1 MLGQSFGSVRPV
13 RGSSEFPPFVLTRPT
28 QLRSDWTRAIV
39 RRWSRRLT
47 NKNSHTFERS
57 ISTPCASFNV
67 KKMYR
72 DFVRFSGESD
82 HRPSRVPSP
91 IDGPRPDTHPATAIL
106 PRPDTNQPHPPPLA
120 PPRPASSPPAK
131 TKAISQ
137 LKRFR
142 GCSGPAGASGNAPRG
157 GLREALPAPP
167 ASVCLVEMRLG
178 PIRAARESHPGD
190 SPVLADRR
198 GGIPLAGVPV
208 GGRWIGI
215 FIQGAHRARE
225 HGGANR
231 PLGSRRV
238 SVTANR
244 SRERA
249 RG

>member
-106 PRPDTNQPHPPPLA
+106 PRPDTNQPHPPP
-120 PPRPASSPPAK
+120 RSSPAGLL
-131 TKAISQ
+131 TTRQDQGNISTQAIPGM
-137 LKRFR
+137 L
-142 GCSGPAGASGNAPRG
+142 GTG
-157 GLREALPAPP
+157 GGEWQRAT
-167 ASVCLVEMRLG
+167 R
-178 PIRAARESHPGD
+178 RAARG
-190 SPVLADRR
+190 LAC
-198 GGIPLAGVPV
+198 P
-208 GGRWIGI
+208 
-215 FIQGAHRARE
+215 ARE
-225 HGGANR
+225 RLSGGDAPRSHKGRQGISPWRFTR
-231 PLGSRRV
+231 PR
-238 SVTANR
+238 
-244 SRERA
+244 
-249 RG
+249 